1 MFTNKRI
8 STAIVIHL
16 TIALVHGNYFE
27 NFNTLDR
34 VINLFNKTIAKHA
47 TDIEEKL
54 DFGNNLLESNPN
66 DENVF
71 KAEFGV
77 KNIQSSNG
85 LPKVEFRGNNV
96 QDDGRLD
103 NVSKDSKVKSSAKNL
118 KDIGPSKVKFG
129 GTDSKGNSR
138 FDVTGDVQMN
148 NITNSETDLSR
159 NIANIEEVPME
170 KGRKKSNMGGMMM
183 MAGVMSA
190 GTLLAFSLMGISAMA
205 GKALVTSIIALT
217 LALLSSIKG
226 HDKGTTYE
234 VHAKPIYS
242 QEHSHSSEIQHLHSG
257 YK

>member
-1 MFTNKRI
+1 MSINKRI

-77 KNIQSSNG
+77 KNIKGSNG

-96 QDDGRLD
+96 QDDGRLG

-118 KDIGPSKVKFG
+118 KDIGPSKIKFG
-129 GTDSKGNSR
+129 GTDSQGNSR
-138 FDVTGDVQMN
+138 FDVTANVQMN

-170 KGRKKSNMGGMMM
+170 TGRKKSNMGGMMM

-226 HDKGTTYE
+226 KDFVTLLYLVPHLEDALF
-234 VHAKPIYS
+234 HPPRW
-242 QEHSHSSEIQHLHSG
+242 SSG
-257 YK
+257 

>member
-1 MFTNKRI
+1 MSTNKRI

-66 DENVF
+66 EENVF

-77 KNIQSSNG
+77 KNIKGSNG

-96 QDDGRLD
+96 QDDGRLG

-129 GTDSKGNSR
+129 GTDSQGNSR
-138 FDVTGDVQMN
+138 
-148 NITNSETDLSR
+148 ISK
-159 NIANIEEVPME
+159 NIANIEEVPIE
-170 KGRKKSNMGGMMM
+170 TGRKKSNMGGMMM